1 MAKISTIKESIL
13 LCKKSGVTAY
23 VWGHRGLGKSSLVK
37 QVCEEN
43 DMGFID
49 FRASQIEASDLRGL
63 PDRVNGR
70 TVYLPP
76 ADMPSAD
83 LTDDEAHKLLD
94 EGANPH
100 EIAPRRQ
107 RGILFLDEVNRAQ
120 DDVLQGIFQL
130 VLDRRIGQYAL
141 PEGWSVV
148 CAGNFMEGYQVSGF
162 NDPAFLNRFC
172 HLVLSS
178 GESSFPEWVEYM
190 SSKDSDDERRK
201 VVEFTSSD
209 LKYLDGQVDGE
220 LGFAIQPSRRSWEMV
235 SRVLVSCRETAA
247 DEETKLEV
255 ISGLVGREVAI
266 AFSKYDCPIKPH
278 MLVADGVKKHEKEIG
293 KLSRMQTVGVT
304 FGLLSFVKDTVDE
317 QKTADLLLDFAE
329 VMLTKNVRDHDL
341 VTGFLR
347 NCVKHSKIVDKK
359 ESNLAVAAL
368 TNVHLAKA
376 LATSQKKTKAGFIGY
391 LNARP
396 SLQKLVQDVAWG
408 S

>member
-1 MAKISTIKESIL
+1 MAKISTIKEAVM
-13 LCKKSGVTAY
+13 LCKAANVTAY
-23 VWGHRGLGKSSLVK
+23 IWGHRGLGKSSLVK
-37 QVCEEN
+37 QLCEEH

-76 ADMPSAD
+76 ADMPAAD
-83 LTDDEAHKLLD
+83 LTDDEAHAFLD
-94 EGANPH
+94 GGASPL
-100 EIAPRRQ
+100 EISPRRK

-120 DDVLQGIFQL
+120 DDVLQGVFQL
-130 VLDRRIGQYAL
+130 VLDRRIGQYSL

-172 HLVLSS
+172 HLILSA

-190 SSKDSDDERRK
+190 SKDADPYKHK

-209 LKYLDGQVDGE
+209 LKYLDGNVDGE
-220 LGFAIQPSRRSWEMV
+220 LGFAIQPSRRTWEMA
-235 SRVLVSCRETAA
+235 SRVLDCCDENSTE
-247 DEETKLEV
+247 EETKLEV
-255 ISGLVGREVAI
+255 LSGLVGREVAI
-266 AFSKYDCPIKPH
+266 AFSRYDCPIKPA
-278 MLVADGVKKHEKEIG
+278 MLVADGVKKHEKEIA

-304 FGLLSFVKDTVDE
+304 FGLLSHVKDTVDE

-376 LATSQKKTKAGFIGY
+376 LAGTQKKSKAGFIGY

-396 SLQKLVQDVAWG
+396 NLQKLVQDVAWG

>member
-1 MAKISTIKESIL
+1 MAKISTIKNAVM
-13 LCKKSGVTAY
+13 LCKKSNVTAY
-23 VWGHRGLGKSSLVK
+23 IWGHRGLGKSSLVR
-37 QVCEEN
+37 QLCEEN

-76 ADMPSAD
+76 ADMPTAD
-83 LTDDEAHKLLD
+83 LSDEDARRLLD
-94 EGANPH
+94 SGANPH
-100 EIAPRRQ
+100 EISPRRQ

-120 DDVLQGIFQL
+120 DDVLQGVFQL

-172 HLVLSS
+172 HLILSA

-190 SSKDSDDERRK
+190 SDGADIEKHK

-220 LGFAIQPSRRSWEMV
+220 LGFSIQPSRRSWEMV
-235 SRVLVSCRETAA
+235 SRVLVSSRETGV
-247 DEETKLEV
+247 DDETKLEV

-266 AFSKYDCPIKPH
+266 AFSKYDCPIKPS
-278 MLVADGVKKHEKEIG
+278 MLVADGVKKHEKEIA
-293 KLSRMQTVGVT
+293 KLTRMQTVGVT
-304 FGLLSFVKDTVDE
+304 FGLLSHVKDTVDE
-317 QKTADLLLDFAE
+317 QRTADLLLDFAD

-376 LATSQKKTKAGFIGY
+376 LASTQKKSKAGFIGY

-396 SLQKLVQDVAWG
+396 GLQKLVQDVAWG

>member
-94 EGANPH
+94 GGANPH

-304 FGLLSFVKDTVDE
+304 FGLLSFVKETVDE

>member
-1 MAKISTIKESIL
+1 MAKISTIKEAVM
-13 LCKKSGVTAY
+13 LCKATNITAY
-23 VWGHRGLGKSSLVK
+23 IWGHRGLGKSSLVK
-37 QVCEEN
+37 QLCEEH

-76 ADMPSAD
+76 ADMPAAD
-83 LTDDEAHKLLD
+83 LTDDEAHALID
-94 EGANPH
+94 GGANPH
-100 EIAPRRQ
+100 EISPRRK

-120 DDVLQGIFQL
+120 DDVLQGVFQL

-172 HLVLSS
+172 HLILSA
-178 GESSFPEWVEYM
+178 GESSFQEWVEYM
-190 SSKDSDDERRK
+190 SKDADPWKHK

-209 LKYLDGQVDGE
+209 LKYLDGNVEGE
-220 LGFAIQPSRRSWEMV
+220 LGFAIQPSRRTWEMA
-235 SRVLVSCRETAA
+235 SRVLDSCSENST

-255 ISGLVGREVAI
+255 LSGLVGREVAI
-266 AFSKYDCPIKPH
+266 AFSKYDCPIKPA
-278 MLVADGVKKHEKEIG
+278 MLVADGVKKHEREIA

-304 FGLLSFVKDTVDE
+304 FGLISHVKDTVDE
-317 QKTADLLLDFAE
+317 QRVADLLLDFAE
-329 VMLTKNVRDHDL
+329 VILTKNVRDHDL

-359 ESNLAVAAL
+359 DSNLAVAAL
-368 TNVHLAKA
+368 TNIHLAKA
-376 LATSQKKTKAGFIGY
+376 LAGTLKKSKIGFIGH

-396 SLQKLVQDVAWG
+396 NLQKLVQDVAWG

>member
-1 MAKISTIKESIL
+1 MAKISTIKDAVL
-13 LCKKSGVTAY
+13 LCKKANVTAY
-23 VWGHRGLGKSSLVK
+23 IWGHRGLGKSSLVH
-37 QVCEEN
+37 QLCDEN

-76 ADMPSAD
+76 ADMPTAD
-83 LTDDEAHKLLD
+83 LTDDEAHELLSK
-94 EGANPH
+94 GANPH
-100 EIAPRRQ
+100 EIAPRRK

-120 DDVLQGIFQL
+120 DDVLQGVFQL

-172 HLVLSS
+172 HLVLSA

-190 SSKDSDDERRK
+190 SSKSTDTEMHK

-209 LKYLDGQVDGE
+209 LKYLDGQVEGE
-220 LGFAIQPSRRSWEMV
+220 LGFAVQPSRRSWEMV
-235 SRVLVSCRETAA
+235 SRVLVSCKEKAV
-247 DEETKLEV
+247 DEEVKLEV
-255 ISGLVGREVAI
+255 IAGLVGREVAI
-266 AFSKYDCPIKPH
+266 AFSKYDCPIKPA
-278 MLVADGVKKHEKEIG
+278 MLVADGVKKHEKEIA
-293 KLSRMQTVGVT
+293 KLTRMQTVGVT
-304 FGLLSFVKDTVDE
+304 FGLLSHVKESVDE
-317 QKTADLLLDFAE
+317 QKTANLLLDFAE

-376 LATSQKKTKAGFIGY
+376 LASTQKKSKAGFIGY
-391 LNARP
+391 LDARP
-396 SLQKLVQDVAWG
+396 SLQKLVQEVAWG